1 MQNVKVG
8 SRGQVTIPAALRR
21 ELRLSEETQL
31 TIMKIGDVL
40 VLTPRKLKGD
50 ILARKAARVMKQSG
64 LRLEDLLEDLEQQRD
79 RYNREHYRG

>member
-1 MQNVKVG
+1 MQSVKVG

-21 ELRLSEETQL
+21 ELRLNEESQM

-50 ILARKAARVMKQSG
+50 IFARKAARAMKQSG
-64 LRLEDLLEDLEQQRD
+64 LRLENLLEDLEQQRD
-79 RYNREHYRG
+79 HYNREHYGG